1 MEITRQ
7 ALYEALWSTP
17 RKELATA
24 WEVDPNAITYA
35 SAQHN
40 IPLPKPG
47 HWTLVSMGK
56 PPSQPTLTGD
66 SEETVTL
73 KGKIR
78 KPNKKKPTPDNP
90 KAPMQRAKTPD
101 RPPPPASEPVSANQS
116 PAMSISETLPTVRK
130 AYRTYSSPKAARDYK
145 YQHVLPGSADVIRIA
160 VMPAMVE
167 RTLLLMDAILREF
180 QKNQWKTQIPSETDR
195 SKNSLFVDG
204 VEILF
209 TITEHRRQE
218 RVKSES
224 RWTTWEYR
232 YHSTGT
238 LRFQF
243 GTGSWMHEIKDNK
256 RKKLEERI
264 PEIIEG
270 VMEEVARVK
279 RVEIDRKNRERI
291 ERLESRLSDLVRTA
305 LEYNHQCEKRFRQY
319 IEQHEEALRIRKFVA
334 VIRADEST
342 VHCSEEKGHW
352 LTWLESEADLIDP
365 IKNQTSVDF
374 SVPKDLMAHVSSMIE
389 SDPERHAS
397 LKELDLETSIK
408 KARHWISVHQSWK
421 NRP

>member
-24 WEVDPNAITYA
+24 WEVDPSTITYA
-35 SAQHN
+35 STQQN

-90 KAPMQRAKTPD
+90 KARMQRAKTPD
-101 RPPPPASEPVSANQS
+101 RTSPPASEPVSANQS

-130 AYRTYSSPKAARDYK
+130 AYKTYSSPKAARDYK

-180 QKNQWKTQIPSETDR
+180 QRNQWKTQIPSERDR

-270 VMEEVARVK
+270 VLEEVARVK
-279 RVEIDRKNRERI
+279 QVEIDRKNRERI
-291 ERLESRLSDLVRTA
+291 ERLESRLSDLVRKA
-305 LEYNHQCEKRFRQY
+305 LHYNHQCEQRLNHG
-319 IEQHEEALRIRKFVA
+319 IAQHEEALRIRRFVDA
-334 VIRADEST
+334 IRETNCPDLSSNER
-342 VHCSEEKGHW
+342 EDW
-352 LTWLESEADLIDP
+352 LTWLASKADTMDP
-365 IKNQTSVDF
+365 IKNQGSFDF
-374 SVPKDLMAHVSSMIE
+374 SVPKDLVAHVSSMIE
-389 SDPERHAS
+389 SDLGAYSP
-397 LKELDLETSIK
+397 LKELDLEASISK
-408 KARHWISVHQSWK
+408 IVRRIDLQDSWK
-421 NRP
+421 YR

>member
-35 SAQHN
+35 STQHN

-56 PPSQPTLTGD
+56 PPSQPTLAGD

-73 KGKIR
+73 KGKIQ

-90 KAPMQRAKTPD
+90 KARMQRDKTPD
-101 RPPPPASEPVSANQS
+101 RTPAPASGPVSANQS
-116 PAMSISETLPTVRK
+116 PAMSISKTLPTVRK
-130 AYRTYSSPKAARDYK
+130 AYKTYSSPKAARDYK

-180 QKNQWKTQIPSETDR
+180 QKNQWKTQIPSERDR

-204 VEILF
+204 VEIQF

-224 RWTTWEYR
+224 RYTTWEYR

-270 VMEEVARVK
+270 VLEEVARVK

-291 ERLESRLSDLVRTA
+291 ERLESRLSDLVRKA
-305 LEYNHQCEKRFRQY
+305 LHYNHQCEQRLNHG
-319 IEQHEEALRIRKFVA
+319 IAQHEEALRIRRFVDA
-334 VIRADEST
+334 IRETNCPDQRSNER
-342 VHCSEEKGHW
+342 EDW
-352 LTWLESEADLIDP
+352 LTWLVSKADTIDP
-365 IKNQTSVDF
+365 IKNQGSFDF
-374 SVPKDLMAHVSSMIE
+374 SVPKDLVAHVSSMIDADLDAH
-389 SDPERHAS
+389 SP
-397 LKELDLETSIK
+397 LKELDLEASISK
-408 KARHWISVHQSWK
+408 IVRRIDLQDSWK
-421 NRP
+421 YR